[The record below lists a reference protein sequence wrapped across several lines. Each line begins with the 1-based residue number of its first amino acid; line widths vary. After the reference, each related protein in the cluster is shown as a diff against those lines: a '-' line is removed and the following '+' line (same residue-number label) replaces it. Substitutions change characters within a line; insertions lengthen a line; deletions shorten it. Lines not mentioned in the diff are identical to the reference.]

1 MREQRLLE
9 RIRSWEKEPAKRS
22 REDPKKTIDSVVSH
36 LQRILNTRQGSV
48 PIAEDYGVPDF
59 TDALRNYPESVR
71 ESERSIRLMIQKYE
85 PRLKAIRVHFLPPDE
100 EILTLRFQ
108 IAAQLAIDNEKIPV
122 QFESHV
128 GTDGKIE
135 VKQ

>member
-9 RIRSWEKEPAKRS
+9 RIRSWEREPATRS
-22 REDPKKTIDSVVSH
+22 REDPKKTIDSVVNH

-48 PIAEDYGVPDF
+48 PIAGDYGVPDF

-71 ESERSIRLMIQKYE
+71 DCERSIRQMIQKYE

-100 EILTLRFQ
+100 EVLALRFQ

>member
-9 RIRSWEKEPAKRS
+9 RIRTWEQEPAKRS
-22 REDPKKTIDSVVSH
+22 REDPKKTIASVVSH

-48 PIAEDYGVPDF
+48 PIADDYGVPDF

-71 ESERSIRLMIQKYE
+71 EAERAIRQMIQRYE

-108 IAAQLAIDNEKIPV
+108 ISAQLALDHDKIPV

-128 GTDGKIE
+128 STDGKIE